1 MEENTPHT
9 TTDAITERSPGSL
22 PTPDDASGTSHP
34 TSVQSDAATTT
45 PAPGGDATAPDR
57 DIPVPDGDV
66 PAPEQPGGGESPVT
80 EPQTPTEDTGTTP
93 TSSSPMNYEEAFVQ
107 YLRYERNMSPETIR
121 AYEKDLYQFLRFFS
135 KGSGQPINPTGITTL
150 QVREFLAALKE
161 RNYQKTTVVR
171 KLATIRSFYK
181 FLMRKG
187 HVTTN
192 PLIDIETPKVEKK
205 LPHFLSTEEV
215 EKLLN
220 APQGNSFQAVRD
232 RAILETLYST
242 GLRVSELTALNVSD
256 LDFTAEVIKAR
267 GKGRRERVVPVGSF
281 ALQAIKRYVEVRAQV
296 PRINEEEPDALF
308 LNRFGD
314 RLSSRSIR
322 KILDK
327 YIKVTGLNEKTS
339 PHTLRHSFATHLLNR
354 GANLRMVQ
362 ELLGH
367 KHLSTTQIYTHVT
380 TQGMQQQYEQA
391 HQRP

>member
-1 MEENTPHT
+1 MSAGHPEFNEVRHSDTWSVEEEKMEEKSQNT
-9 TTDAITERSPGSL
+9 TTAVSRT
-22 PTPDDASGTSHP
+22 ASHP
-34 TSVQSDAATTT
+34 TVENNPSTTATPTAIPVTNPPVTTPSPATPSATTPSPAT
-45 PAPGGDATAPDR
+45 PGAT
-57 DIPVPDGDV
+57 
-66 PAPEQPGGGESPVT
+66 SPKDMDF
-80 EPQTPTEDTGTTP
+80 QK
-93 TSSSPMNYEEAFVQ
+93 AFVD

-121 AYEKDLYQFLRFFS
+121 AYEKDLHQFLRFFS
-135 KGSGQPINPTGITTL
+135 TGDGSKVNPVEITAL
-150 QVREFLAALKE
+150 QVREFLAQLNEK
-161 RNYQKTTVVR
+161 NYQKTTVVR

-187 HVTTN
+187 HVTIN
-192 PLIDIETPKVEKK
+192 PMADIETPKVEKR
-205 LPHFLSTEEV
+205 LPHFLSTDEV

-220 APQGNSFQAVRD
+220 APQGTTFQASRD

-242 GLRVSELTALNVSD
+242 GLRVSELTALNVPD

-267 GKGRRERVVPVGSF
+267 GKGRRERMVPVGSF
-281 ALQAIKRYVEVRAQV
+281 ALQAIKRYVDVRAQV
-296 PRINEEEPDALF
+296 PRINDQDPEALF

-327 YIKVTGLNEKTS
+327 YIKITGLSEKTS

-380 TQGMQQQYEQA
+380 TQNIKQAYEES
-391 HQRP
+391 HPRP

>member
-1 MEENTPHT
+1 MEEHT
-9 TTDAITERSPGSL
+9 HDTTAGSIPESPRPATVTEESRENASL
-22 PTPDDASGTSHP
+22 PQSASETNP
-34 TSVQSDAATTT
+34 TTNNEPETT
-45 PAPGGDATAPDR
+45 PPPSTPEEAPAEST
-57 DIPVPDGDV
+57 
-66 PAPEQPGGGESPVT
+66 GESEMP
-80 EPQTPTEDTGTTP
+80 EI
-93 TSSSPMNYEEAFVQ
+93 TSSLDGPLESINFEEEFVK

-121 AYEKDLYQFLRFFS
+121 AYEKDLHQFLRFYS
-135 KGSGQPINPTGITTL
+135 KGDGTKVDPKLITTL
-150 QVREFLAALKE
+150 QVREFLAQLKE

-187 HVTTN
+187 YVTTN
-192 PLIDIETPKVEKK
+192 PLTDIETPKVEKK
-205 LPHFLSTEEV
+205 LPHFLSTDEV

-220 APQGNSFQAVRD
+220 APQGSSFQSVRD

-242 GLRVSELTALNVSD
+242 GLRVSELTALNVTD

-267 GKGRRERVVPVGSF
+267 GKGRRERVVPIGSF
-281 ALQAIKRYVEVRAQV
+281 ALQAIKNYVEARSQV
-296 PRINEEEPDALF
+296 PRINEEDPDALF

-327 YIKVTGLNEKTS
+327 YIKVTGLNERTS
-339 PHTLRHSFATHLLNR
+339 PHTLRHSFATHLLDR

-380 TQGMQQQYEQA
+380 TQRTQKAYEEA

>member
-1 MEENTPHT
+1 MEENTPST
-9 TTDAITERSPGSL
+9 TAEETTEPLSRSLPSQRLSDGAAPLAKSSRNATDADSADDVDEPLAVDLDDELEDDDDEAAETTGAVGTAASPGS
-22 PTPDDASGTSHP
+22 
-34 TSVQSDAATTT
+34 
-45 PAPGGDATAPDR
+45 
-57 DIPVPDGDV
+57 I
-66 PAPEQPGGGESPVT
+66 
-80 EPQTPTEDTGTTP
+80 
-93 TSSSPMNYEEAFVQ
+93 NYEEAFVK

-135 KGSGQPINPTGITTL
+135 KGDGRPVDPARVTAL

-181 FLMRKG
+181 FLLRKG
-187 HVTTN
+187 HVSTN
-192 PLIDIETPKVEKK
+192 PLTDIETPKVEKK

-220 APQGNSFQAVRD
+220 APQGSSFQAIRD
-232 RAILETLYST
+232 RSILETLYST

-281 ALQAIKRYVEVRAQV
+281 ALQAIKRYVDVRAQV
-296 PRINEEEPDALF
+296 PRINPDDPDALF

-380 TQGMQQQYEQA
+380 TQGMKKSYEQA

>member
-1 MEENTPHT
+1 MRADRKANPGTQTPGQWVEKNMEENIQDT
-9 TTDAITERSPGSL
+9 TTAVNPTTGVPQTEGNPS
-22 PTPDDASGTSHP
+22 
-34 TSVQSDAATTT
+34 TT
-45 PAPGGDATAPDR
+45 
-57 DIPVPDGDV
+57 
-66 PAPEQPGGGESPVT
+66 ESPVDAVT
-80 EPQTPTEDTGTTP
+80 TGSENP
-93 TSSSPMNYEEAFVQ
+93 SVQEGCSDDVSSPAEMDFEKAFVN

-121 AYEKDLYQFLRFFS
+121 AYEKDLHQFLRFFA
-135 KGSGQPINPTGITTL
+135 KGDGKTIHPATITAL
-150 QVREFLAALKE
+150 QVREFLAQLKE
-161 RNYQKTTVVR
+161 KNYQKTTVVR

-181 FLMRKG
+181 FLIRKG
-187 HVTTN
+187 HVETN
-192 PLIDIETPKVEKK
+192 PMQDIETPKVEKK

-220 APQGNSFQAVRD
+220 APHGNTFQAIRD

-242 GLRVSELTALNVSD
+242 GLRVSELTALDVTD
-256 LDFTAEVIKAR
+256 LDFTAESIKAR
-267 GKGRRERVVPVGSF
+267 GKGRRERMVPIGSF
-281 ALQAIKRYVEVRAQV
+281 ALQAIKRYIEARSQV
-296 PRINEEEPDALF
+296 PRTNDKEPDALF

-380 TQGMQQQYEQA
+380 TQSLKSAYEEAQP
-391 HQRP
+391 RP

>member
-1 MEENTPHT
+1 MEENTQSNT
-9 TTDAITERSPGSL
+9 TAVTSQPEGAPAADPSPTENPPREAPS
-22 PTPDDASGTSHP
+22 TPVAGE
-34 TSVQSDAATTT
+34 SDTTPEAPATTPEAPAST
-45 PAPGGDATAPDR
+45 PEPSETAPSESAAPSNASPAPGSA
-57 DIPVPDGDV
+57 DIDF
-66 PAPEQPGGGESPVT
+66 EK
-80 EPQTPTEDTGTTP
+80 
-93 TSSSPMNYEEAFVQ
+93 AFVD

-121 AYEKDLYQFLRFFS
+121 AYEKDLHQFLRFFRS
-135 KGSGQPINPTGITTL
+135 SADTPQIHPATITPL
-150 QVREFLAALKE
+150 QVREFLAQLKE
-161 RNYQKTTVVR
+161 KNYQKTTVVR

-181 FLMRKG
+181 FLLRKG
-187 HVTTN
+187 HVTEN
-192 PLIDIETPKVEKK
+192 PMEEIETPKVEKK
-205 LPHFLSTEEV
+205 LPPLPEHGRGRE
-215 EKLLN
+215 
-220 APQGNSFQAVRD
+220 APQCSPGQSNFQAARD

-267 GKGRRERVVPVGSF
+267 GKGRRERIVPVGSF
-281 ALQAIKRYVEVRAQV
+281 ALQAIKGYVEARAGV
-296 PRINEEEPDALF
+296 PRISEDDSDALF

-327 YIKVTGLNEKTS
+327 YIKVTGLSEKTS

-380 TQGMQQQYEQA
+380 TQNMKDQYDEA
-391 HQRP
+391 HPRP

>member
-1 MEENTPHT
+1 MEENN
-9 TTDAITERSPGSL
+9 RSP
-22 PTPDDASGTSHP
+22 
-34 TSVQSDAATTT
+34 AAESIPNT
-45 PAPGGDATAPDR
+45 ATASTVSSEPTTEATPRQIPR
-57 DIPVPDGDV
+57 DDNQNPPAAPAEGTRETEAPAESAAIPASEQVVPDVPEGSGPIEFDV
-66 PAPEQPGGGESPVT
+66 EKVDFEK
-80 EPQTPTEDTGTTP
+80 E
-93 TSSSPMNYEEAFVQ
+93 FVK

-121 AYEKDLYQFLRFFS
+121 AYEKDLHQFLRFFATGDGT
-135 KGSGQPINPTGITTL
+135 KVNPAKITTL
-150 QVREFLAALKE
+150 QVREFLAQLKE

-181 FLMRKG
+181 FLLRKG
-187 HVTTN
+187 YVTQN
-192 PLIDIETPKVEKK
+192 PLTDIETPKVEKK
-205 LPHFLSTEEV
+205 LPHFLSTDEV

-220 APQGNSFQAVRD
+220 APQGNSFQSVRD

-242 GLRVSELTALNVSD
+242 GLRVSELTALNVAD

-267 GKGRRERVVPVGSF
+267 GKGRRERVVPIGSF
-281 ALQAIKRYVEVRAQV
+281 ALQAIKNYVEARSQA
-296 PRINEEEPDALF
+296 PRINEEDPDALF

-380 TQGMQQQYEQA
+380 TQNVQKSYEEA

>member
-1 MEENTPHT
+1 MRVKMEENPQNT
-9 TTDAITERSPGSL
+9 TTAVNPDTEIQQTAELDAR
-22 PTPDDASGTSHP
+22 
-34 TSVQSDAATTT
+34 T
-45 PAPGGDATAPDR
+45 PAA
-57 DIPVPDGDV
+57 
-66 PAPEQPGGGESPVT
+66 PAPTAAPALDRQEEK
-80 EPQTPTEDTGTTP
+80 EELRAKA
-93 TSSSPMNYEEAFVQ
+93 SSSESQPKADVNFEEAFVR

-135 KGSGQPINPTGITTL
+135 KGDGSTVNPATITTL
-150 QVREFLAALKE
+150 QVREYLAQLKAK
-161 RNYQKTTVVR
+161 NYQKTTVVR

-187 HVTTN
+187 HVENN
-192 PLIDIETPKVEKK
+192 PLTDIETPKVEKK
-205 LPHFLSTEEV
+205 LPHFLSTDEV

-220 APQGNSFQAVRD
+220 APQGTTFQSVRD

-242 GLRVSELTALNVSD
+242 GLRVSELTALNTSD

-267 GKGRRERVVPVGSF
+267 GKGRRERMVPIGSF
-281 ALQAIKRYVEVRAQV
+281 ALQAIKRYLEARSQV
-296 PRINEEEPDALF
+296 PRVNEKDPDALF

-327 YIKVTGLNEKTS
+327 YIKVTGLNQKTS

-380 TQGMQQQYEQA
+380 TENIKRQYEEA
-391 HQRP
+391 HPRP